1 MLCAGASAL
10 GPKSNSSSLS
20 VRRFSNRGRGKI
32 LKNESLRISQL
43 TNKSTPSVTDAS
55 HGLHMPE
62 SQDDSDKWHLL
73 KHILNDT
80 DTHPLED
87 ILQSELIQQLN
98 PDTDKKR

>member
-1 MLCAGASAL
+1 M
-10 GPKSNSSSLS
+10 
-20 VRRFSNRGRGKI
+20 
-32 LKNESLRISQL
+32 
-43 TNKSTPSVTDAS
+43 TDAS

-73 KHILNDT
+73 KHILDDT

-87 ILQSELIQQLN
+87 ILQSELIQQLS